1 MTAHGAATTMSPIIS
16 AAKSGEGFRWYRD
29 ERLTNTTPY
38 HSDNHYF
45 RKAKDRM
52 DRTVGLIQEAL
63 PGSTVV
69 DVGAS
74 PFYLLY
80 RALELGAKK
89 GYGIYFANDDHPLR
103 AISTIHSAVG
113 SVDLLHKDIESDHLP
128 FADNSVDVLTA
139 CEVLEHLEYFP
150 FRFVHEVRRVVRP
163 GGLVC
168 FTVPNAASIGNI
180 LKLVF
185 QKNIFM
191 KYRSDPTGRHKHE
204 YTLAELKAFFG
215 FLGFDLVRCG
225 VMPSPTSEKMWLRPA
240 YRLIARIPG
249 LRRYSPVLYVVG
261 RQPAAKKNELPELPP
276 ALLYSEDLSVE
287 L

>member
-1 MTAHGAATTMSPIIS
+1 MTVRTVATMMPS
-16 AAKSGEGFRWYRD
+16 AEVAEVTETFRWFCD
-29 ERLTNTTPY
+29 ERLTHTTPY
-38 HSDNHYF
+38 HSGNHYF
-45 RKAKDRM
+45 QKAKDRM
-52 DRTVGLIQEAL
+52 DRTLGLIREAL
-63 PGSTVV
+63 PGSTVA

-80 RALELGAKK
+80 RALELGAKR
-89 GYGIYFANDDHPLR
+89 GYDIYFANDDHPLR
-103 AISTIHSAVG
+103 ALRAIHSKVG
-113 SVDLLHKDIESDHLP
+113 SVELVHMNIESDRLP
-128 FADNSVDVLTA
+128 FADNSIDVLTA

-150 FRFVHEVRRVVRP
+150 FRFVQEVRRVVRP

-204 YTLAELKAFFG
+204 FTRAELKAFVG
-215 FLGFDLVRCG
+215 YLGFDLVRSG

-240 YRLIARIPG
+240 YRAIAKTPG
-249 LRRYSPVLYVVG
+249 FSRYSPALYVVG
-261 RQPAAKKNELPELPP
+261 RQPTQKKSQLPELPP
-276 ALLYSEDLSVE
+276 ALLYSQDLSIE